1 MKINIYY
8 YIAVLLV
15 LTVLI
20 PFTLVHADPELEN
33 ENLVRMVNVLNSLT
47 PLINE
52 AQRQQDKTARV
63 QFQYD
68 LLQADINKIKS
79 GITAKLQSTTIEPR
93 NVIPLQG
100 DYLTQKRK

>member
-8 YIAVLLV
+8 YIVALLL

-33 ENLVRMVNVLNSLT
+33 EDLIRMVHVLDSLT
-47 PLINE
+47 PLIHE
-52 AQRQQDKTARV
+52 ADFQQDKTARV

-68 LLQADINKIKS
+68 LLQDDINKI
-79 GITAKLQSTTIEPR
+79 
-93 NVIPLQG
+93 NVMIRLP
-100 DYLTQKRK
+100 